1 MRDHAGAPGVPPPA
15 DLVFTR
21 EVAESYDD
29 FYATPHGARVDVL
42 ERAAVDDLLT
52 GLPRGRLLELG
63 CGTGH
68 WTEHFAQQG
77 FDVMAIDPAEAML
90 DVARQRHPAVT
101 FVRAAA
107 ERLPFADASFTA
119 VAAMAVLEFV
129 VDPAA
134 VVREIG
140 RVLQPG
146 GWFVGGFLNAESV
159 LGDPTVAGAVIR
171 QGRLLTP
178 DAVRRLLTPLGLLEI
193 RSCVHLSG
201 STEILDGTPS
211 AANVA
216 PAFLAVRATR
226 PT

>member
-1 MRDHAGAPGVPPPA
+1 MRDHAGAPGVPRPA

-29 FYATPHGARVDVL
+29 FYATSHGARVDAL

-52 GLPRGRLLELG
+52 SLPRGRLLELG

-68 WTEHFAQQG
+68 WTAHFAQQG
-77 FDVMAIDPAEAML
+77 FDVIATDPAEAML
-90 DVARQRHPAVT
+90 DVARRRHPAVT

-159 LGDPTVAGAVIR
+159 LGDPAVTGAVIR

-178 DAVRRLLTPLGLLEI
+178 DAVRRLLTPLGLLEV
-193 RSCVHLSG
+193 RSCAHLSG
-201 STEILDGTPS
+201 STEVLDGTPS
-211 AANVA
+211 AASVA